1 MTSLLLIWTP
11 IMIPYTSLAT
21 SKVTGNFRVSIFL
34 LFFSISVLL
43 MPTIFWTTL
52 VYLRVHLRPSEFLSM
67 NLGFIYSNL
76 CSLPI
81 SSSYFSCISTCLLS
95 ALLLYSL
102 TLLISSSW
110 ALFSSM
116 TFAISVSRY
125 RDFYLSNWI
134 VSKNWRL
141 ISSFSSLSWWK
152 SFSLLESLES
162 ESICLNFVHFF

>member
-102 TLLISSSW
+102 TLLISYSW
-110 ALFSSM
+110 ALPCPFSC
-116 TFAISVSRY
+116 RH
-125 RDFYLSNWI
+125 
-134 VSKNWRL
+134 VSKNYSEFKHSYR
-141 ISSFSSLSWWK
+141 SSFLRIYKWIK
-152 SFSLLESLES
+152 LIFFDKNIFSRRGSPVISCLL
-162 ESICLNFVHFF
+162 II